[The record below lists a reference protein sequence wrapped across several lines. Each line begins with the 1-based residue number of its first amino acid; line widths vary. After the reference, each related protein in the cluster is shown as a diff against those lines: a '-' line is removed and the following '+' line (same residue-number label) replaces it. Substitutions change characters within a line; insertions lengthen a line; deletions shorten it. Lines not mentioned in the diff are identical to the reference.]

1 MHHFLRLAAL
11 LSAAALVG
19 CASAPKPGSPEAAVL
34 EERKKEEQ
42 QTKAVSQ
49 AVSNIPDWYK
59 NPPSAANAIYTAGE
73 ATSGSLQFAVD
84 RAVLSAKFAL
94 ATQINSRLSGQI
106 RDYLREAGIS
116 GSPLE
121 AEATRLAQNIVTEV
135 NLAGYRRE
143 KSEVFQEG
151 KTYRA
156 YVLLHYPTGEA
167 NKILHNQ
174 IRKSNELEVRLRAS
188 QAFQEL
194 EKEIEAQRKRQ

>member
-19 CASAPKPGSPEAAVL
+19 CASAPKPGAPEAAVL

-59 NPPSAANAIYTAGE
+59 NRPTAANAIYTVGE

-84 RAVLSAKFAL
+84 RAVLIAKFAM
-94 ATQINSRLSGQI
+94 ATQINSRLSGRM
-106 RDYLREAGIS
+106 RDYAREAGLS
-116 GSPLE
+116 GSLE
-121 AEATRLAQNIVTEV
+121 GESERLVQNIVTEV
-135 NLAGYRRE
+135 NLAGYSHE

-156 YVLLHYPTGEA
+156 YVLLRYPTGEA

>member
-1 MHHFLRLAAL
+1 MHYLVKLTAV
-11 LSAAALVG
+11 LSAVTVVG
-19 CASAPKPGSPEAAVL
+19 CASAPKPGSPEAAVI
-34 EERKKEEQ
+34 EEKKKEEQ
-42 QTKAVSQ
+42 QTKAVSR
-49 AVSNIPDWYK
+49 AVSNIPDWYL
-59 NPPSAANAIYTAGE
+59 NPPVAANAIYTAGE

-84 RAVLSAKFAL
+84 RAVLSAKLAL

-116 GSPLE
+116 GGSLE

-151 KTYRA
+151 SAYRA